1 MTEAHTLYM
10 EWGKVGGKLISS
22 ERQVVL
28 KKQCNTIEEQLWSE
42 ATSRHRD
49 KLQEGYK
56 EYNED
61 SEPEHESLTQ
71 PQADIEQEVEEIT
84 SSLDCSMV
92 ELTRVPLC
100 MLGTDIESRWSK
112 ITYPMWAQAKRDGV
126 RCLAMWD
133 GDQVGLYSRTR
144 HPWKFLS
151 HLRKSLTRV
160 LSSHPGLVLDGEF
173 YSHGMHPQTIT
184 SIVGQKTTPHPDE
197 HKIELHVFD
206 CVTLDAPGTT
216 YSKRRER
223 LEELLVSIPSV
234 VIVEEYLITD
244 KDVLEEVHERHRLQ
258 KYEGTMLR
266 PDLPYNHGRDVYSLL
281 KYKFN
286 DEMDS
291 TIVAVTEDS
300 KGTEAGCAMFTLL
313 LPNGKKTTIR
323 PTGSLESRREWLA
336 DPSLVM
342 GKIYTFHYSGLTKAG
357 MPKAIKNG
365 RIRIDL

>member
-1 MTEAHTLYM
+1 MTEAHTLYT
-10 EWGKVGGKLISS
+10 EWGKVGGKLVTS
-22 ERQVVL
+22 ERHVVL

-49 KLQEGYK
+49 KLQEGYE
-56 EYNED
+56 EYSD
-61 SEPEHESLTQ
+61 AAHEPIQ
-71 PQADIEQEVEEIT
+71 PQIDIEQELEEVTT
-84 SSLDCSMV
+84 SLESCLDI
-92 ELTRVPLC
+92 TRVPLC

-112 ITYPMWAQAKRDGV
+112 INYPMWAQAKRDGV

-133 GDQVGLYSRTR
+133 GSGVGLYSRTR

-151 HLRKSLTRV
+151 HIRKSLMDL
-160 LSSHPGLVLDGEF
+160 LSSHPGMVLDGEF

-184 SIVGQKTTPHPDE
+184 SIVGQKTGAHPDE

-206 CVTLDAPGTT
+206 CVTLDSPDTT

-223 LEELLVSIPSV
+223 LEKVLVGIPSV
-234 VIVEEYLITD
+234 VLVEEYLVTD
-244 KDVLEEVHERHRLQ
+244 KESLEQVHERHRLEN
-258 KYEGTMLR
+258 YEGTMLR
-266 PDLPYNHGRDVYSLL
+266 PDLPYNHGRDVFSLL

-286 DEMDS
+286 KEMDA

-313 LPNGKKTTIR
+313 LPNDKKTTAR
-323 PTGSLESRREWLA
+323 PTGSLESRRQWLS
-336 DPSLVM
+336 DPSLVL
-342 GKIYTFHYSGLTKAG
+342 GKIYSFQYSGLTKSG